1 MSQTDISS
9 AVASNLTTQISDY
22 SVSSMSTDA
31 GEGEIRYQITN
42 WNQNLGYYKKIPELR
57 AVIDAKAT
65 WTVGKGFESD
75 AETEA
80 ILGFIKGFG
89 NDTFNTILEN
99 MIRTMQIAGDSFA
112 EIIRDDETGE
122 IINIKT
128 LDPSTMVIIADKKG
142 FIKRYEQTSKTNSK
156 TKPLVFEKEEIW
168 HLSRNR
174 VADEIHGVS
183 LIESLED
190 IILMRNQAMDDWK
203 RVMHRNIEPLWI
215 IHLDTDDT
223 TKITAFKDK
232 MDAAR
237 GKGENMYVPKD
248 VVVPEMVTTAPNASL
263 NPLPWITQLN
273 SYFYQSAGVPQ
284 IILGSS
290 QEFTEATAKIA
301 YLAFQQTIEEDQ
313 MYIEQQVEE
322 QLGYIIE
329 LEFPVSLENEML
341 TDRKKDG
348 DFSESPMQFKA
359 SETTAGEENK
369 E

>member
-1 MSQTDISS
+1 MQTDGVS
-9 AVASNLTTQISDY
+9 ASEETIY
-22 SVSSMSTDA
+22 S
-31 GEGEIRYQITN
+31 IKN
-42 WNQNLGYYKKIPELR
+42 WGQYLGYYKKIPELR
-57 AVIDAKAT
+57 AVIDAKST
-65 WTVGKGFESD
+65 WTVGKGFKSD

-80 ILGFIKGFG
+80 ILNFIIGWG

-112 EIIRDDETGE
+112 EIIRDEETGE
-122 IINIKT
+122 VVNLKC
-128 LDPSTMVIIADKKG
+128 LDPSVITIIADKKG
-142 FIKRYEQTSKTNSK
+142 FIKRYEQRTKTQTNE
-156 TKPLVFEKEEIW
+156 TKKFNKEDIL

-183 LIESLED
+183 MIESLEQ
-190 IILMRNQAMDDWK
+190 IILMRNEAMTDL
-203 RVMHRNIEPLWI
+203 REVFHRFVKPKFIF
-215 IHLDTDDT
+215 HLDTDDPPE
-223 TKITAFKDK
+223 IAAFKAK
-232 MDAAR
+232 MDAAT
-237 GKGENMYVPKD
+237 GAGENMYIPKD
-248 VVVPEMVTTAPNASL
+248 AVVPENLAIAANATL

-313 MYIEQQVEE
+313 LYIEQQIFE
-322 QLGYIIE
+322 QLGYTIN

-341 TDRKKDG
+341 TDKSKDG
-348 DFSESPMQFKA
+348 DFSNSPMQFKA